1 MNKNNKNNMYRG
13 FLYLIILC
21 SVIHMYA
28 GIPGS
33 LDIRGLAG
41 SSVATEPIG
50 LINPAE
56 GIVENN
62 SSTENSS
69 TESLSAAIIHS
80 DDFVSDE
87 KIEKILDLPEA
98 EDDFEINL
106 DEDLV
111 DQEYELE
118 SQVEERAEY
127 PYSSHMKEFLQPW
140 DPETEKELTTV
151 NFQNASL
158 SELMAFMQTTYNVTF
173 LTDEALDPLPKGGVK
188 LSASTINFKSHV
200 PLNKKELWEL
210 FNTFLDIA
218 GFALVPGN
226 NPRIFKIVNSDPKI
240 SNKMSLPNYIG
251 VDFSVLPDS
260 DIKIRYV
267 YFVANADINNLLP
280 IIDKIRSPGSSPV
293 LTVPEMRAIILTD
306 KSSLIKSIMEIVT
319 QLDTVACPE
328 TMSIIR
334 LKKASATDVVKFYES
349 LTKEEGAN
357 TFMAR
362 MNPQKKES
370 SMHPFSRVRV
380 VAEPR
385 QNLLIAFGS
394 REAVALVE
402 EFIKSNI
409 DKDIAAAY
417 SSCNIYHAKYVD
429 AVSTAELLKK
439 LTKFDPTSDAARYGG
454 IRDGEKYFKN
464 NLDFVAEKAT
474 NSIVIRGD
482 YDDYLKIIEMLKKI
496 DIEQPQVAIKV
507 AIVNVDI
514 SDVRGLGAQ
523 IRNTNYGINNIP
535 GATGLN
541 GIAGTNFAFQTSGV
555 NGSGIVE
562 NPNGTGVTRLLGDL
576 VKLATLS
583 QQGSTMITLANDTFG
598 LAGILQILQTYT
610 KSTVVASPF
619 LVTTHNY
626 PASIVFGQER
636 RVAAGT
642 VTGGGSSQD
651 AITPIQ
657 ANLLLKIK
665 PIISS
670 GGAIS
675 LDVEVQDNKFTGPVT
690 DSKTAGDR
698 TEKHVTTKALIRDKG
713 VLALG
718 GFVTDS
724 VVDVERKV
732 PIFGDIPVVGW
743 LFKTKLKTVTKSSL
757 LILISAEILPTE
769 ESKNTETFTQEK
781 IEETRK
787 NLQEFD
793 ANSYRDPIYT
803 KFFSAEK
810 RKEFTSL
817 DQFVKG
823 EGAYISS
830 EDKKYK
836 NPQEQSVQL
845 KGKKLTRLLDLDTN
859 KLENNKVAA

>member
-1 MNKNNKNNMYRG
+1 MNKNNKNNMYLG
-13 FLYLIILC
+13 FLYLTLLC
-21 SVIHMYA
+21 SAFYVYA
-28 GIPGS
+28 EMAQPIGIT
-33 LDIRGLAG
+33 GLTG
-41 SSVATEPIG
+41 SSAITEPILANG
-50 LINPAE
+50 
-56 GIVENN
+56 GVENN
-62 SSTENSS
+62 GSTD
-69 TESLSAAIIHS
+69 TVATDSLPPATIHND
-80 DDFVSDE
+80 DDFISAE
-87 KIEKILDLPEA
+87 KIEKILDLPESD
-98 EDDFEINL
+98 DDFEVSL

-111 DQEYELE
+111 DQEYESE
-118 SQVEERAEY
+118 SKDEERKGY

-140 DPETEKELTTV
+140 DPETEKELTKV

-158 SELMAFMQTTYNVTF
+158 SELMLFMQKTYNVTF
-173 LTDEALDPLPKGGVK
+173 LTDEALDPLPKGSAK
-188 LSASTINFKSHV
+188 LSASTISFKSHV
-200 PLNKKELWEL
+200 PLNKRELWDL
-210 FNTFLDIA
+210 FTTFLDIA

-226 NPRIFKIVNSDPKI
+226 NPRIFKIVNGDPKI
-240 SNKMSLPNYIG
+240 SNKMPLPSYIG

-260 DIKIRYV
+260 DVKIRYV

-293 LTVPEMRAIILTD
+293 LTIPEMRALILTD
-306 KSSLIKSIMEIVT
+306 KSSLIKSIMEIVS
-319 QLDTVACPE
+319 QLDTIACPE
-328 TMSIIR
+328 TMSIIK
-334 LKKASATDVVKFYES
+334 LKKASASDVVKFYEA

-357 TFMAR
+357 SFMAR

-370 SMHPFSRVRV
+370 NMHPFSRVRV
-380 VAEPR
+380 IAEPR

-394 REAVALVE
+394 REAVSLVE

-417 SSCNIYHAKYVD
+417 SNCNIYHAKYID

-514 SDVRGLGAQ
+514 ADIRGLGAQ
-523 IRNTNYGINNIP
+523 IRNTNYGLNNIP

-541 GIAGTNFAFQTSGV
+541 GIAGRNFAFQTSGV
-555 NGSGIVE
+555 NGRGVVE

-576 VKLATLS
+576 VNLAVGS

-626 PASIVFGQER
+626 PASIVFGLER
-636 RVAAGT
+636 RVPAGT
-642 VTGGGSSQD
+642 VSGGGSDQT
-651 AITPIQ
+651 AITAIQ

-670 GGAIS
+670 GGSIS
-675 LDVEVQDNKFTGPVT
+675 LDVEVQDNKFTTTGA
-690 DSKTAGDR
+690 DSATAGDR
-698 TEKHVTTKALIRDKG
+698 TEKHVTTKALIRNKG

-718 GFVTDS
+718 GFVSDS

-743 LFKTKLKTVTKSSL
+743 LFKTKLKTVAKSSL
-757 LILISAEILPTE
+757 LILISAEILETE
-769 ESKNTETFTQEK
+769 DNKNAGSFTQEK
-781 IEETRK
+781 IEEAKRD
-787 NLQEFD
+787 LQTFE

-817 DQFVKG
+817 DGFIKT
-823 EGAYISS
+823 EGIYLSS

-836 NPQEQSVQL
+836 NPQSQEAL
-845 KGKKLTRLLDLDTN
+845 PKNKKLTRLLDLDRT